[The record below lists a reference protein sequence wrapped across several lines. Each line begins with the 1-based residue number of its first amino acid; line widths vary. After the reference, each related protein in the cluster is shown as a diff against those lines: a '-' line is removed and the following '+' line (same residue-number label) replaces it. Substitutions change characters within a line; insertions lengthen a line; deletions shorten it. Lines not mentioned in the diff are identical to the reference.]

1 MSKTVLGKWSVKF
14 ITIFILFLAMFYLI
28 ISFGQRGGD
37 TFFSNLWL
45 TTPILIAGASGIL
58 AFITGIISII
68 KDRER
73 SVIVFLST
81 ALGLFVLIF
90 ILGEIL
96 VPH

>member
-37 TFFSNLWL
+37 TFFSNFWL